1 MMLCK
6 SSPTRCKDLCCFTTI
21 SKYKSPGS
29 PPPGPTSPRPTNWT
43 LVPVSTPAGICAFK
57 VARVLTLPSPEHSEQ
72 GLGKTVPN
80 PEHCGQGLLETT

>member
-1 MMLCK
+1 M
-6 SSPTRCKDLCCFTTI
+6 
-21 SKYKSPGS
+21 
-29 PPPGPTSPRPTNWT
+29 
-43 LVPVSTPAGICAFK
+43 STPAGICAFK